1 MNQNSS
7 QDSYLLYNKYSAWA
21 EHVHFFLSL
30 KAEWQANQELNKM
43 EAMDLSISASSKKSP
58 PPRSP
63 ETPESSESSESPES
77 PESSESPESLTQASS
92 FRLPCRGCE
101 RIFVS
106 KKRLQNHLIE
116 CEKPKVEEVN
126 PVLCE
131 TCGEQFKT
139 TVTLLRH
146 KSWSHSA
153 TPESLRREHVKT
165 AKRSIFHDIDELAQ
179 SDKKYKKSDEN
190 CFVD

>member
-1 MNQNSS
+1 MDQVSS
-7 QDSYLLYNKYSAWA
+7 QDSYLFYRKYSAWA
-21 EHVHFFLSL
+21 EHVRFISSWRRLR
-30 KAEWQANQELNKM
+30 QANQELNKM

-58 PPRSP
+58 PR
-63 ETPESSESSESPES
+63 SPES
-77 PESSESPESLTQASS
+77 PESSPESPESPTQASS
-92 FRLPCRGCE
+92 FKLQCRGCD

-131 TCGEQFKT
+131 TCGEQFRT

-146 KSWSHSA
+146 NSRSHSA
-153 TPESLRREHVKT
+153 TPQSPRREHVKT
-165 AKRSIFHDIDELAQ
+165 AKRSIFHHIDELAQ

-190 CFVD
+190 